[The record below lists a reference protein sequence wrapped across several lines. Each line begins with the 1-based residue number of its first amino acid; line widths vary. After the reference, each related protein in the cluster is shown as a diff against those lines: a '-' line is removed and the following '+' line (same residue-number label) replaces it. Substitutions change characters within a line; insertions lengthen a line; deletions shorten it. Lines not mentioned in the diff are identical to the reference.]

1 MKNTL
6 GDLNGYLFEQLE
18 RLSNPEMTE
27 EEMKLEIERARTV
40 TGVASQVISNGN
52 LVLKAKIAYDEN
64 LQRDAVK
71 PKLLEG

>member
-18 RLSNPEMTE
+18 RLNNPEMTE
-27 EEMKLEIERARTV
+27 DEMKLEIERARTV

>member
-18 RLSNPEMTE
+18 RLNNPEMTE
-27 EEMKLEIERARTV
+27 DEMKLEIERARTV

-64 LQRDAVK
+64 MQRDAVK